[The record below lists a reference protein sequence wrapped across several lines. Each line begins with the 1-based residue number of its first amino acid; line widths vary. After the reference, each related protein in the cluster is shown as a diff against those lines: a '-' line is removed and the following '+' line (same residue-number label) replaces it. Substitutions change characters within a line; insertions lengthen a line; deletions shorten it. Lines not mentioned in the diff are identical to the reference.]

1 MIKDTAMSDM
11 SWDQWQ
17 AAVQPKV
24 QGTWNLHNAVLHQ
37 AEPLDFFFLFS
48 SAGAMSGQWG
58 QANYNAGN
66 TFLDA
71 FVQYRHS
78 LGLPAST
85 VNIGVIEDIGY
96 VSRNQEVFDSL
107 RATAQYMLGEKE
119 LLESIELMLKRSHP
133 SYDSKRSSPS
143 GVRRYVNAGQIGIGM
158 RSVLPITSP
167 SNRTIWRKDP
177 RMLVYR
183 NLETHETS
191 SDSSGDGELNQFL
204 KEISSNMALL
214 KSPSSAL
221 LLAREIGKTLY
232 GFMMRNEEEADLTAP
247 LATMGIDSLISIEL
261 RNWMRR
267 KVGVELTVLEIVRA
281 ENVGQLG
288 EYAQA
293 KLVEKYEA
301 RA

>member
-1 MIKDTAMSDM
+1 
-11 SWDQWQ
+11 
-17 AAVQPKV
+17 
-24 QGTWNLHNAVLHQ
+24 LHQ

-119 LLESIELMLKRSHP
+119 LLESIGLMLKRSHP
-133 SYDSKRSSPS
+133 SYDSKRSSSS
-143 GVRRYVNAGQIGIGM
+143 GVRRYVNASQIGIGM

-288 EYAQA
+288 EHAQA